1 MLKRRNKVSP
11 QFSMSSMTDIIFLL
25 LIFFMITS
33 TMVSPNAI
41 KVLLPKV
48 LLPQSSQQTSAKP
61 LTRVIIDRDLN
72 YYTAF
77 GNDDEMPIVFEE
89 LTDFLI
95 DCSQKEPEMYVA
107 LYADESVPYKEIVKV
122 LNIANENQFK
132 VVLATRRPDRK

>member
-1 MLKRRNKVSP
+1 MLKRRNEVSP

-33 TMVSPNAI
+33 TMVSPNDI
-41 KVLLPKV
+41 KV

-95 DCSQKEPEMYVA
+95 DCSQKEPDMYVA

>member
-1 MLKRRNKVSP
+1 MLKRKNEISP

-41 KVLLPKV
+41 KVLLP
-48 LLPQSSQQTSAKP
+48 QSSQQTSAKP

-77 GNDDEMPIVFEE
+77 GNEDEMPIMFDE

-95 DCSQKEPEMYVA
+95 ECWQKEPDMYVA
-107 LYADESVPYKEIVKV
+107 LYADESVPYREIVKV
-122 LNIANENQFK
+122 LNIANENQFR
-132 VVLATRRPDRK
+132 VVLATRKPDRN

>member
-1 MLKRRNKVSP
+1 MLKRKNKISP
-11 QFSMSSMTDIIFLL
+11 QFSMSSMTDIIFLM

-41 KVLLPKV
+41 KV

-77 GNDDEMPIVFEE
+77 GNEDEMPIMFDE
-89 LTDFLI
+89 LTAFLI
-95 DCSQKEPEMYVA
+95 ECWQKEPDMYVA
-107 LYADESVPYKEIVKV
+107 LYADESVPYREIVKV
-122 LNIANENQFK
+122 LNIANENQFR
-132 VVLATRRPDRK
+132 VVLATRKPDRN